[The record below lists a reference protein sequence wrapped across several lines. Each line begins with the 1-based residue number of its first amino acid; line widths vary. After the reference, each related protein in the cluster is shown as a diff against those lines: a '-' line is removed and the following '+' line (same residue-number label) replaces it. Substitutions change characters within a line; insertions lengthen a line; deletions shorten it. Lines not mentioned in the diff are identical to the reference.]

1 MNKWLVAIHFSK
13 RLYSTFDVINWN
25 EFKLQ
30 LKIEQK
36 LMNLLSKLKSVFY
49 NKHLMHPSVISEL
62 LHNYNLRFGMINVFK
77 RENLD
82 KHFEMSWWFH
92 RMENQKN
99 EWNAMASN
107 QWFKCAWMEI
117 LSVRWMKHELEMEFR
132 VNMLMNFIL
141 IFQHIESISCGKYVR
156 ILKCVFNWSAC
167 AHLPLMKNITIRI
180 AYP

>member
-1 MNKWLVAIHFSK
+1 MALLSYLLEITRVLLFIC
-13 RLYSTFDVINWN
+13 TFDVINWN

-92 RMENQKN
+92 RMENQKKTN
-99 EWNAMASN
+99 ETRWHQINGSNAHEWKFFQFDGWN
-107 QWFKCAWMEI
+107 
-117 LSVRWMKHELEMEFR
+117 
-132 VNMLMNFIL
+132 MN
-141 IFQHIESISCGKYVR
+141 
-156 ILKCVFNWSAC
+156 
-167 AHLPLMKNITIRI
+167 
-180 AYP
+180 